1 MCGIIGYAGS
11 RKAKKILL
19 DGLAS
24 LEYRGYDSAG
34 IALCAADG
42 SLRTIKCSG
51 RVSELA
57 KKADSTDFDANLGI
71 GHTRWATHGGPTEAN
86 AHPHAS
92 KRCVIVHNGIID
104 NCLELRDE
112 LAAQGYTFVSD
123 TDTEAAAH
131 LIDREYTALGDP
143 AKALYSAARYLCG
156 SYAIA
161 VIFPERSGEIW
172 AIRRDNPLIA
182 ATSPDGAF
190 LASDIPAL
198 LSHTRMIYRPKENEV
213 ICINESGITK
223 HSADGA
229 VETIIPEETE
239 LGVSAA
245 DKDGYDHFML
255 KEIHE
260 QPDAI
265 RRAASHRI
273 NSEML
278 PDFSTDG
285 ISEEFWTSFDSISI
299 IACGSAT
306 HAGLVGRYVIEKLSG
321 VPVTVNTASEY
332 RYDPPAIVGKTLALA
347 ISQSGETADTLAGL
361 RLAKSQSH
369 PSAAIINAVGSAI
382 AREADCV
389 IYTGAGPEIAVAT
402 TKGYATQVAVLCMMG
417 IKLGLV
423 KGKLSKDEAA
433 RLCRELSRDIPA
445 AVSEIIG
452 RRDEIRELAIPS
464 KDAQDLYFIG
474 RGPDFPAA
482 TECSLKLKEISY
494 VHSEAYAAGEL
505 KHGTLSL
512 VEVNTPVVA
521 LANDSRYFDKMAG
534 NIREVRARG
543 GRVTLICTDDF
554 PHPDE
559 YGDSIFVLPK
569 TEPLFS
575 PLVSVAACQIL
586 SYEIALLRGCDVDH
600 PRNLAKSVTVE

>member
-131 LIDREYTALGDP
+131 LIDREYAALGDP
-143 AKALYSAARYLCG
+143 AKALYSAAKYLCG

-260 QPDAI
+260 QPKRIAEAM
-265 RRAASHRI
+265 RGRI
-273 NSEML
+273 NINH
-278 PDFSTDG
+278 DNV
-285 ISEEFWTSFDSISI
+285 
-299 IACGSAT
+299 A
-306 HAGLVGRYVIEKLSG
+306 LSG
-321 VPVTVNTASEY
+321 IIDRVTKASASKAPIARLADKISSIFVPVV
-332 RYDPPAIVGKTLALA
+332 IA
-347 ISQSGETADTLAGL
+347 ISLISGG
-361 RLAKSQSH
+361 
-369 PSAAIINAVGSAI
+369 IW
-382 AREADCV
+382 
-389 IYTGAGPEIAVAT
+389 IAVT
-402 TKGYATQVAVLCMMG
+402 G
-417 IKLGLV
+417 
-423 KGKLSKDEAA
+423 
-433 RLCRELSRDIPA
+433 
-445 AVSEIIG
+445 
-452 RRDEIRELAIPS
+452 
-464 KDAQDLYFIG
+464 
-474 RGPDFPAA
+474 DFPAA
-482 TECSLKLKEISY
+482 LTAAISVLVIACPCSLGLATPTSIM
-494 VHSEAYAAGEL
+494 V
-505 KHGTLSL
+505 GTGKG
-512 VEVNTPVVA
+512 A
-521 LANDSRYFDKMAG
+521 FRRRRRSRCSHLR
-534 NIREVRARG
+534 NARG
-543 GRVTLICTDDF
+543 GF
-554 PHPDE
+554 
-559 YGDSIFVLPK
+559 
-569 TEPLFS
+569 LF
-575 PLVSVAACQIL
+575 
-586 SYEIALLRGCDVDH
+586 
-600 PRNLAKSVTVE
+600 